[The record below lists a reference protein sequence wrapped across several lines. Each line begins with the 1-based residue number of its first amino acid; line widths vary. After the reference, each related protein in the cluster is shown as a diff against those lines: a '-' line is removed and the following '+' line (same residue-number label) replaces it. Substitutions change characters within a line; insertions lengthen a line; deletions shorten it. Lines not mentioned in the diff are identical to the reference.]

1 MCDNFERVL
10 KPTAAFL
17 LLRSSLTNIVVAV
30 IDFSRFENPSK
41 NYRVV
46 VVVEVAGTDYGL
58 KNLCRENLNFWLTT
72 YEEDIKHNI
81 ISGVLDFSCAK

>member
-46 VVVEVAGTDYGL
+46 VVEVAAPDYGL
-58 KNLCRENLNFWLTT
+58 KNICRENLNFCLT
-72 YEEDIKHNI
+72 NI
-81 ISGVLDFSCAK
+81 VWRRLLNMNSGRLGFSRAK

>member
-46 VVVEVAGTDYGL
+46 VVEVAGTDYGL
-58 KNLCRENLNFWLTT
+58 KNLCRGNLNFWLTT
-72 YEEDIKHNI
+72 YEEDY
-81 ISGVLDFSCAK
+81 

>member
-17 LLRSSLTNIVVAV
+17 LLRSSFTNIVVDVAV

-46 VVVEVAGTDYGL
+46 AEVAAPDYGL
-58 KNLCRENLNFWLTT
+58 KNVCR
-72 YEEDIKHNI
+72 
-81 ISGVLDFSCAK
+81 

>member
-58 KNLCRENLNFWLTT
+58 KNLCRENLNF
-72 YEEDIKHNI
+72 
-81 ISGVLDFSCAK
+81 